1 MRAVASTS
9 AGIPA
14 GASRRRRGSKGSGR
28 RPSRAVKEVTVL
40 LTPLAKPRRRSEFA
54 TTLTLEKA
62 MVAPATIGSR
72 KPATARGMAA
82 VL

>member
-1 MRAVASTS
+1 M
-9 AGIPA
+9 
-14 GASRRRRGSKGSGR
+14 
-28 RPSRAVKEVTVL
+28 KEVTVL

-62 MVAPATIGSR
+62 MAAPATIGSR
-72 KPATARGMAA
+72 RPATARGGMAA

>member
-1 MRAVASTS
+1 M
-9 AGIPA
+9 
-14 GASRRRRGSKGSGR
+14 

-40 LTPLAKPRRRSEFA
+40 LTPLAKPRRRSELA

-62 MVAPATIGSR
+62 MAAPATIGSR
-72 KPATARGMAA
+72 RPATARGMAA